1 MTKRREFI
9 SGGRVFRERKCLSGF
24 RYAKMEF
31 KTDLV
36 GTVEEFD
43 AAYIT
48 VAFSD
53 GSRGVFFIAANP
65 VLVRRLL
72 CVVTAPPFQKYLRN
86 NHNNHNAGLRATAL
100 LY

>member
-1 MTKRREFI
+1 MTQAFCRVDNKMTKRREFI

-24 RYAKMEF
+24 RYTKMEF

-53 GSRGVFFIAANP
+53 GSRGVF
-65 VLVRRLL
+65 LSRQTL
-72 CVVTAPPFQKYLRN
+72 C
-86 NHNNHNAGLRATAL
+86 
-100 LY
+100 